1 MRAFNISPRARC
13 LCGVCAPAARSQTH
27 GGSALRGRLSI
38 TLVNTLGIATPATQ
52 FDVNGTSGPA
62 IGFVNPSLD
71 LLFGPLFTLP
81 TATVI
86 SEIGGFVETC
96 IEPCSTPLPGRVEI
110 HPAVNGAP
118 DLQNLI
124 ATFARLD

>member
-1 MRAFNISPRARC
+1 MRAFNISSRARC
-13 LCGVCAPAARSQTH
+13 LCGVFPLPLVLSLIVVPLCAGPSP
-27 GGSALRGRLSI
+27 I

-62 IGFVNPSLD
+62 MGFVNPSLD
-71 LLFGPLFTLP
+71 LLFEPLFTLP

-96 IEPCSTPLPGRVEI
+96 IEPCSTPRPGRVET

-118 DLQNLI
+118 I
-124 ATFARLD
+124 CKT